1 MSKIENR
8 DNYYNGGFFFMSETI
23 FDNIDPAILERIKHL
38 RLIDDDLMTVVFSGN
53 KKATELLIK
62 ILLNRNDL
70 RVTKSMTQVQKHNLF
85 GRSVKLDIVAED
97 IFKTEYNIEIQRAG
111 AGAGGKRIRYH
122 QAMLDSHTLKKST
135 DFDKLPNLYIIF
147 ILEHD
152 IFKRG
157 EPVYFVNKFLSIKD
171 EDGNYLPFDD
181 ACNIMYVNGEYRGD
195 NPLGRLMH
203 DFSTPNADDMFYD
216 ELARRVR
223 YHKQDEKGVQNMCK
237 IIEEYGDER
246 AAEAFKK
253 GEEAGI
259 ARGLARGEE
268 KKAIEVIRNL
278 DANGAS
284 IELIAKSMKMTE
296 EQVKEIINN
305 PVPVKA

>member
-1 MSKIENR
+1 MN
-8 DNYYNGGFFFMSETI
+8 ETI
-23 FDNIDPAILERIKHL
+23 FDNINPAILERIKHL

-70 RVTKSMTQVQKHNLF
+70 RVTKSMTQVQMHNLF

-157 EPVYFVNKFLSIKD
+157 EPIYFVNKFLSIKD

-203 DFSTPNADDMFYD
+203 DFSTPNADDMYYD

-253 GEEAGI
+253 GEE
-259 ARGLARGEE
+259 
-268 KKAIEVIRNL
+268 KKAIQDVQNFY
-278 DANGAS
+278 ANGAS

-296 EQVKEIINN
+296 EQVREIINN

>member
-1 MSKIENR
+1 
-8 DNYYNGGFFFMSETI
+8 MSETI

-70 RVTKSMTQVQKHNLF
+70 RVTKSMTQVQIHNLF

-157 EPVYFVNKFLSIKD
+157 EPIYFVNKTLNIKD

-259 ARGLARGEE
+259 ALGLAQGEE

-278 DANGAS
+278 DANGVS
-284 IELIAKSMKMTE
+284 IELIAKSVKMTE
-296 EQVKEIINN
+296 EQVKKIINN

>member
-1 MSKIENR
+1 
-8 DNYYNGGFFFMSETI
+8 MSETI

-70 RVTKSMTQVQKHNLF
+70 RVTKSMTQVQMHNLF

-152 IFKRG
+152 IFNRG

-259 ARGLARGEE
+259 AHGEE
-268 KKAIEVIRNL
+268 KKAIEVVRNL
-278 DANGAS
+278 DANGVS